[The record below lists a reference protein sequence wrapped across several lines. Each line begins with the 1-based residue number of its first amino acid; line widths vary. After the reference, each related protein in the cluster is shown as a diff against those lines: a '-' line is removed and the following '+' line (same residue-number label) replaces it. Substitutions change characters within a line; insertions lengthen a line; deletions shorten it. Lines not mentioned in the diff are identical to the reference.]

1 VALGFPKRR
10 AHEPEPVAA
19 PASVQEEN
27 RELIGALENKF
38 TKAANARKPLDTDWV
53 LDAAFFSGHQYTEY
67 NVDTGR
73 FQTIPRSERRPKQV
87 RCVDNRV
94 YSLVMDTW
102 AMAKGHDP
110 AVEVVPT
117 NVDSTEI
124 AKSRVAQAYADH
136 IAFPTQ
142 ADWKA
147 ERDAALFWTC
157 LCGPGW
163 LKVTYNKALGRPD
176 IEACSPLEVY
186 LQPGVKNYRRANWI
200 IHTMSMDPEDVYNA
214 YGVELPA
221 SDVDSQDALKT
232 QILRELG
239 MVTGNPTVT
248 VKELWELPSRRH
260 PKGRFITWTR
270 NRIIQNLDF
279 PYDHK
284 MLPFAQIGHSPV
296 PGTAHYSSGT
306 KIARPLNMEL
316 NSYHNQKLD
325 HRKRYSDA
333 KWFVDST
340 MDLNEDPDDSGG
352 QVLKGD
358 TRGGLLPPPVQIPG
372 VPWVESGDGEWIE
385 GAMDNAVGVHA
396 ASRGE
401 APGRVD
407 SAQGI
412 ESLQE
417 GDHGRLSE
425 VEGTLIT
432 ATARVFGMVLS
443 LAQQYVTEEV
453 MVPLYSANGAQFVHA
468 FKTSQFPKCPI
479 VKVTMGG
486 GLPKNKA
493 ARRQEII
500 AMWSAGLLGQDP
512 AKALAM
518 LDFPAEANITG
529 HELEEMVA
537 RNENMLMLQGIAV
550 TPKPWQ
556 NHELHERIHN
566 ECRNTAE
573 YDAAG
578 NDVWST
584 FEFHDEATKAAKLA
598 EMVDAAEEQFA
609 IEEAI
614 AAVQPP
620 EPAPLP
626 EADPNAPDPALQQP
640 GEVQAVDPAAPPAP
654 GNMGAS
660 PAPVAQPGA

>member
-1 VALGFPKRR
+1 MALGFVKRK
-10 AHEPEPVAA
+10 AHEPEAVPA
-19 PASVQEEN
+19 PASVQAEN
-27 RELIGALENKF
+27 RALIAELEGKF
-38 TKAANARKPLDTDWV
+38 TRAANARKPLDTDWV

-67 NVDTGR
+67 NTDTGR

-102 AMAKGHDP
+102 TMAKANDP

-117 NVDSTEI
+117 NVDSSEI
-124 AKSRVAQAYADH
+124 AKARVAQAYADH
-136 IAFPTQ
+136 IAFPSQ

-163 LKVTYNKALGRPD
+163 IKTTYSKSLGRPD

-270 NRIIQNLDF
+270 ERVLQNLAF
-279 PYDHK
+279 PYDHR

-325 HRKRYSDA
+325 HRKRYSDG

-352 QVLKGD
+352 QILKGD
-358 TRGGLLPPPVQIPG
+358 TRGGLLSAPVQIPG
-372 VPWVESGDGEWIE
+372 MPWVESGDGEWIE
-385 GAMDNAVGVHA
+385 GAMDNAIGVHA

-407 SAQGI
+407 SASGI
-412 ESLQE
+412 ASLQE
-417 GDHGRLSE
+417 GDRGRLSE

-432 ATARVFGMVLS
+432 ATARTFGMVLS
-443 LAQQYVTEEV
+443 LGQQYVSEEV
-453 MVPLYSANGAQFVHA
+453 LVPLYSTNGAQFVHA
-468 FKTSQFPKCPI
+468 FKTSQFPKNPI
-479 VKVTMGG
+479 VKVTMGS

-500 AMWSAGLLGQDP
+500 AMYSAGLFGPAGDP
-512 AKALAM
+512 GANAKALSL
-518 LDFPAEANITG
+518 LDFPAEANISG
-529 HELEEMVA
+529 LELEEMVA
-537 RNENMLMLQGIAV
+537 RNENMLMLQGIPV

-578 NDVWST
+578 DKIWSV
-584 FEFHDEATKAAKLA
+584 FEFHDEATKSAKLT
-598 EMVDAAEEQFA
+598 EMVDEAEEQFA

-614 AAVQPP
+614 AAVSPP
-620 EPAPLP
+620 DPAPLP
-626 EADPNAPDPALQQP
+626 EADPNAPAPEPAEPGAQP
-640 GEVQAVDPAAPPAP
+640 DTMGGPP
-654 GNMGAS
+654 MEQ
-660 PAPVAQPGA
+660 PVA